1 MASPSFHRLF
11 YLLDP
16 LPASHLS
23 SSCLH
28 QLILCTDQD
37 DPLVIL
43 PRFELALLASQLLI
57 LLFQPLKACPLCVR
71 FDQKLFAA
79 VLQHVRVLFVLLSSV
94 LVRSPLELPLVL
106 DFEALLRL
114 IHYFHLHHLLLG
126 VALFPHFILLFPVLA
141 SEPAGQRASSNS
153 EQPACL

>member
-1 MASPSFHRLF
+1 MISSSFVSQQP
-11 YLLDP
+11 LLHSIACFISWTP

-71 FDQKLFAA
+71 SYRLC
-79 VLQHVRVLFVLLSSV
+79 ST
-94 LVRSPLELPLVL
+94 
-106 DFEALLRL
+106 LRR
-114 IHYFHLHHLLLG
+114 F
-126 VALFPHFILLFPVLA
+126 
-141 SEPAGQRASSNS
+141 SR
-153 EQPACL
+153 

>member
-16 LPASHLS
+16 LPASHLF
-23 SSCLH
+23 
-28 QLILCTDQD
+28 ILSPSTH
-37 DPLVIL
+37 PLYRSRRPAVIL